1 MTLQSRVQRLE
12 TGAPKLVLIGLTITH
27 EGRVVGVA
35 PFREPNPALELW
47 ARTGEPKR
55 TTALL
60 FASDTDRTPPTVPQG
75 QMHPAALAAAER
87 TAQGNTS

>member
-1 MTLQSRVQRLE
+1 MRLE
-12 TGAPKLVLIGLTITH
+12 TGAPKHLLIGLTITD
-27 EGRVVGVA
+27 GARVVGIA

-60 FASDTDRTPPTVPQG
+60 FASEAADKTPPTVPVD
-75 QMHPAALAAAER
+75 QMHPEAVVAAER
-87 TAQGNTS
+87 TAERSPL

>member
-1 MTLQSRVQRLE
+1 MRLE
-12 TGAPKLVLIGLTITH
+12 AGAPKHLLIGLTITH

-47 ARTGEPKR
+47 ARTGSPKR

-60 FASDTDRTPPTVPQG
+60 FASESDKTPPTVRFEE
-75 QMHPAALAAAER
+75 MHPEALAVAER
-87 TAQGNTS
+87 TVQGRRQ